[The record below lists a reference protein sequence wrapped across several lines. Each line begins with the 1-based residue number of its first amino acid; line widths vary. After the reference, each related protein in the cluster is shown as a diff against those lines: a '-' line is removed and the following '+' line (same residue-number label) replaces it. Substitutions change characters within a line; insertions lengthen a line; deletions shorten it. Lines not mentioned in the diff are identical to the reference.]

1 MKEEGKFKV
10 GITGGIGSGKSVVAK
25 IFEIL
30 GIPVYNSDIEA
41 KKIIT
46 TNKEIKSLY
55 IKLFGEKAFIDGIL
69 NRTYVAGKLFNNK
82 KLIEQIQSTLH
93 PLVHEDFNKWS
104 KNQAS
109 EIVMNESALL
119 FESGGNKFMNEI
131 IMIAAPEDLRI
142 KRVMQRDGIT
152 KEEVLSRIQNQ
163 WDDEIKLQN
172 SNYHI
177 ISNDKDL
184 VIPQVLK
191 IYNAIKNRQQ

>member
-1 MKEEGKFKV
+1 MKEEEKFKV

-41 KKIIT
+41 KKIVT

-69 NRTYVAGKLFNNK
+69 NRAYVAEKLFNNK

-131 IMIAAPEDLRI
+131 IMIAAPKDLRI